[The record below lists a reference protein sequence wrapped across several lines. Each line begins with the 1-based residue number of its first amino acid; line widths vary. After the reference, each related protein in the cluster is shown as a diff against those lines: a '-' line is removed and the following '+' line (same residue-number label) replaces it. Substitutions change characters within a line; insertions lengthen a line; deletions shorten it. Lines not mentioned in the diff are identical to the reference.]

1 MGAVSRRQLT
11 SALLAFAAA
20 IPVGH
25 AAARSNGVASNNKHF
40 VQTVAEA
47 SLFEVESGKLAAKRS
62 GNLEVAGYA
71 QQMIEDHA
79 RLLADLAKVNDSVR
93 GWLPSTLG
101 ATYNDRLK
109 KLKEAPEGGFEGL
122 YMGMQV
128 DLHERVLMLH
138 RDFSRVGENER
149 LRKFAAGNV
158 AMLNRHLEHAR
169 VIGLTLDRRAR

>member
-1 MGAVSRRQLT
+1 M
-11 SALLAFAAA
+11 SALLAGFAAA
-20 IPVGH
+20 VP
-25 AAARSNGVASNNKHF
+25 ARHLPAQSNGVASNNKHF

-47 SLFEVESGKLAAKRS
+47 SLFEVESGKLAAERS
-62 GNLEVAGYA
+62 GNREVKGYA
-71 QQMIEDHA
+71 QQMIEDHT
-79 RLLADLAKVNDSVR
+79 RMLADLAEVNDAAR

-109 KLKEAPEGGFEGL
+109 KLKDAPEGGFEGL

-128 DLHERVLMLH
+128 DLHARVLMLH
-138 RDFSRVGENER
+138 RDFSRAGEDEK
-149 LRKFAAGNV
+149 LRQFTANQV